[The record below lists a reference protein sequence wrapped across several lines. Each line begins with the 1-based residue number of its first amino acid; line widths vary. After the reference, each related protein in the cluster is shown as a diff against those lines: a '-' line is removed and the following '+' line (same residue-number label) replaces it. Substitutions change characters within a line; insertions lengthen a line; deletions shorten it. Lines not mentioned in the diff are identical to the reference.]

1 MRKTVALFAFFLS
14 AALVSGAP
22 HAAAFGLRLGPF
34 HIGLPF
40 GWHHRHRPLYM
51 HANRGD
57 MARAERADTHEAA
70 PHGAVSPAL
79 VYPSLALPVIFQNVF
94 WPSASQWPFGYQNI
108 FATAFARIS
117 PDRDGRQCQQPLDA
131 DAIVGRI
138 SNDIP
143 PTDDQ
148 MLLLQKLGGALGM
161 ASGYLA
167 KACPAGI
174 PAQPVGR
181 LQMMQSQIQALAM
194 AIDIVRPPLQEFEQ
208 SLTPEQKLRFDAAPA
223 APTDSDPAA
232 QTSVQQQNRAGALVR
247 PCGDSTSS
255 INWSIEQINRSV
267 RPTDAQRDDL
277 ANVKQAFTS
286 AAADLDTHC
295 PASAPATALGRL
307 ETIEARLDAA
317 WRTVLSMQVTLAN
330 FESKLSDAQ
339 KSRFDTMNVAQGR
352 TRASDSAHSSA
363 ARDWRSVPG

>member
-1 MRKTVALFAFFLS
+1 MRKTAALFALVLS
-14 AALVSGAP
+14 AALVSGVP
-22 HAAAFGLRLGPF
+22 HAAAFGLRIGPF
-34 HIGLPF
+34 HVGIPF

-51 HANRGD
+51 HANRGE
-57 MARAERADTHEAA
+57 MARVERAERAEPSRSDTRDAA
-70 PHGAVSPAL
+70 PQGAVSPAL

-108 FATAFARIS
+108 FTTAFAKIS

-131 DAIVGRI
+131 NAIVGRI
-138 SNDIP
+138 TSDLS

-148 MLLLQKLGGALGM
+148 MPLLQKLGGALGI

-167 KACPAGI
+167 KACPPGI
-174 PAQPVGR
+174 PAQPVAR

-208 SLTPEQKLRFDAAPA
+208 SLTPEQKARFDGGPTAPA
-223 APTDSDPAA
+223 DSTA
-232 QTSVQQQNRAGALVR
+232 QTSVQQQNQAGTLVR
-247 PCGDSTSS
+247 PCGDSTSA

-277 ANVKQAFTS
+277 ANVKQAFAS

-317 WRTVLSMQVTLAN
+317 WRTVLSMQVTLAG

-339 KSRFDTMNVAQGR
+339 KNRFDTMNVA
-352 TRASDSAHSSA
+352 
-363 ARDWRSVPG
+363 AR

>member
-1 MRKTVALFAFFLS
+1 MRKTVALFAFSVS
-14 AALVSGAP
+14 AALISSVPQAD
-22 HAAAFGLRLGPF
+22 AFGLRIGPF
-34 HIGLPF
+34 HIGVPF
-40 GWHHRHRPLYM
+40 GWHHRGHLYM

-57 MARAERADTHEAA
+57 TARAERAETSRSDTREAA
-70 PHGAVSPAL
+70 PQGVVSPAL

-108 FATAFARIS
+108 FTTAFAKIS

-131 DAIVGRI
+131 NAIVGRI
-138 SNDIP
+138 TSDVA

-148 MLLLQKLGGALGM
+148 MPLLQKLGGALGM

-167 KACPAGI
+167 KACPPGI
-174 PAQPVGR
+174 PPQPVAR
-181 LQMMQSQIQALAM
+181 LQMMQSQLQALAM

-208 SLTPEQKLRFDAAPA
+208 SLTPDQKARFDGAPA
-223 APTDSDPAA
+223 DGAPAAA
-232 QTSVQQQNRAGALVR
+232 QTSVQEQNQAGALVR
-247 PCGDSTSS
+247 PCGDSTSA
-255 INWSIEQINRSV
+255 INWSIEQINKSV

-277 ANVKQAFTS
+277 ANVKQAFAS

-295 PASAPATALGRL
+295 PASAPGTALERL

-330 FESKLSDAQ
+330 FENKLSDAQ
-339 KSRFDTMNVAQGR
+339 KNRFDTMNVA
-352 TRASDSAHSSA
+352 
-363 ARDWRSVPG
+363 AR

>member
-1 MRKTVALFAFFLS
+1 MRKTVALFALFLS

-22 HAAAFGLRLGPF
+22 HAAAFGLRIGPF
-34 HIGLPF
+34 HIGIPF
-40 GWHHRHRPLYM
+40 GWHHRHHPLYM

-57 MARAERADTHEAA
+57 EARAERAETGRYDTREAA
-70 PHGAVSPAL
+70 PQGAVSPAL

-108 FATAFARIS
+108 FTTAFARIS

-131 DAIVGRI
+131 NAIVGRI
-138 SNDIP
+138 SNDIS

-148 MLLLQKLGGALGM
+148 MPLLQKLGGAVGM

-167 KACPAGI
+167 KTCPPGI
-174 PAQPVGR
+174 PAQPVAR

-208 SLTPEQKLRFDAAPA
+208 SLTPEQKSRFDGAPA
-223 APTDSDPAA
+223 AQADSPAA
-232 QTSVQQQNRAGALVR
+232 QADSPAAQASVQEQNQASALVR
-247 PCGDSTSS
+247 PCGDSTSAIS
-255 INWSIEQINRSV
+255 WSIEQINKSV

-277 ANVKQAFTS
+277 ANVKQAFAS

-339 KSRFDTMNVAQGR
+339 KNRFDTMNVA
-352 TRASDSAHSSA
+352 
-363 ARDWRSVPG
+363 AR